1 MKLASRLSALYAA
14 LLGVTVLVVILA
26 SSISLVFELSSFSR
40 DVMVAKHEEAR
51 ILVDQYRREG
61 VTLQKAAPEIVD
73 ALSGIGMRVTVF
85 DIKGRYLA
93 GDKTLRPRVLARVL
107 AAGGMS
113 HFIPLSSSGPQGI
126 TDRYMHG
133 ARISRIRR
141 PPSRSRSPMSK
152 AATSASNRPSRY
164 YLFH

>member
-113 HFIPLSSSGPQGI
+113 HFIPSSSRGPQGI

-133 ARISRIRR
+133 RVARIRR

-152 AATSASNRPSRY
+152 AATSASNRPSRCC
-164 YLFH
+164 LFH